1 MKGLLIRPP
10 WIDRILAGE
19 KTWELR
25 SRRTHL
31 RERIALIEAGAGR
44 VVGTAEVVGC
54 EGPLDA
60 AALVRSRGRHLASP
74 QQVGSLGYTQTF
86 AWVLAN
92 VRRLDEPLP
101 YRHPVPATIWVTLN
115 AGNCPRYAELSKP
128 AATSPA
134 PAGKKTEASRKKPAS
149 SRAKASPTTSPS
161 PAPAALGV
169 SPSASPAPLPPGRD
183 DRFCRSFGIRLED
196 DTIVHPF
203 RVRDRSSGRVGFK
216 LSRRGNTNDDAELVE
231 DEDVMRSMIASGSY
245 RVRASRLD
253 GSRAGLVLADATRLV
268 PRKT

>member
-74 QQVGSLGYTQTF
+74 QQVRSLGYTQTF

-134 PAGKKTEASRKKPAS
+134 
-149 SRAKASPTTSPS
+149 
-161 PAPAALGV
+161 ALGV

-196 DTIVHPF
+196 DTIVYPF

-231 DEDVMRSMIASGSY
+231 DEELMRSMIASGSY